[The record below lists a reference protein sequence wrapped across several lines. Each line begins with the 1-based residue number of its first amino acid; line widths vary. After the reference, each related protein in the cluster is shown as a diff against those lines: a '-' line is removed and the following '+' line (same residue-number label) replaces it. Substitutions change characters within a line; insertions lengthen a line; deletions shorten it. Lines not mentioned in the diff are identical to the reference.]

1 MPTRAVL
8 APRCSVSSCMQ
19 ARLRRSPPRSRR
31 VPRSGSANQHGRF
44 GDVSS
49 SDIAQ
54 PGLGGL
60 LQRHRLRSS
69 FWIAAVEG
77 LLVVVHV
84 FPHWLVFVLAA
95 AGLGAWIYTGRSSSS
110 GLVRQAS
117 WILAASQLL
126 AILVPLV
133 LFIAKTIAY
142 AVVVIIA
149 IVALV
154 VLFAER
160 GKS

>member
-1 MPTRAVL
+1 M
-8 APRCSVSSCMQ
+8 
-19 ARLRRSPPRSRR
+19 
-31 VPRSGSANQHGRF
+31 SG
-44 GDVSS
+44 

-77 LLVVVHV
+77 LLVVAHV

-95 AGLGAWIYTGRSSSS
+95 AGLGAWIYTGRTTNS

-126 AILVPLV
+126 ALLVPIV
-133 LFIAKTIAY
+133 LFIAKGIAY

-154 VLFAER
+154 VLFSER
-160 GKS
+160 NKS